1 MRLNRDGPA
10 TREANVAARDSMVV
24 NGFASRDSM
33 AVNGSSLVG
42 GSELGGSEL
51 WGNGSELINGS
62 ELFNGSELAQATQVA
77 GVLCSISGGS
87 HFLKQSFAAD
97 KTVKNRVNLIPRHS
111 SSSFVARNY
120 EVVKELGKGS
130 FSRVQLLRDRRSGAA
145 RVLKVSEGGMGTK
158 QSQMLK
164 NEIHLLSALDHP
176 NIIKIFEYSEDISRG
191 QLLMVLEYVGGG
203 DCQQL
208 LRSSAKP
215 QSEAFIAKLIWQLL
229 SVLCYCHARGIL
241 HCDIKPENMMLT
253 PPKTKGEMPDCK
265 VIDFG
270 LTHRIDQPTRDF
282 VGTPSYMAPE
292 IVKGTVAYT
301 VKADLWS
308 TGVTA
313 CELLATKAPFGRPSD
328 YKGKIDPVLQNIR
341 DYRRFKDIEKR
352 LARSES
358 WQLRSNTAKSFI
370 ESLMFADPTD
380 RPHAD
385 EAIEHA
391 WLLQNKGA
399 PTMMNADMM
408 KSMARFVGSSSL
420 MRRCLLIIAAR
431 VGSPKMERMGQ
442 VFLSID
448 HKHTGRISREELAA
462 TVSAAATCWEPEIDV
477 DDFFD
482 AADQDRRDVITFLEF
497 AATCLWGT
505 DDTTNTMAERVFK
518 ALDDN
523 HDGLVSL
530 KDCQHLFRPSDLM
543 ELRNLPTDR
552 PFGINEFRLAAGGN
566 DDPPRKKREQ
576 PKGGYIAQFIRTL
589 MCQEDEPGADDN
601 FEVVCR

>member
-1 MRLNRDGPA
+1 M
-10 TREANVAARDSMVV
+10 
-24 NGFASRDSM
+24 
-33 AVNGSSLVG
+33 
-42 GSELGGSEL
+42 
-51 WGNGSELINGS
+51 NGSELYDCRH
-62 ELFNGSELAQATQVA
+62 ATQLA

-87 HFLKQSFAAD
+87 KFLKQDLKGD
-97 KTVKNRVNLIPRHS
+97 KAVKNRAGLIPRHNT
-111 SSSFVARNY
+111 SSFVGKNY

-145 RVLKVSEGGMGTK
+145 RVLKISEGGMGTK

-176 NIIKIFEYSEDISRG
+176 NIVKIYEYSEDLSRG

-208 LRSSAKP
+208 LRSSKSP

-253 PPKTKGEMPDCK
+253 NTRGTGELPDCK

-301 VKADLWS
+301 VKADVWS
-308 TGVTA
+308 VGIAT
-313 CELLATKAPFGRPSD
+313 CELLAAKAPFGRPSD

-341 DYRRFKDIEKR
+341 DYRRFRDIEKK
-352 LARSES
+352 LSVSDSWRSRSSSAKDFVES
-358 WQLRSNTAKSFI
+358 IVIS
-370 ESLMFADPTD
+370 DPAD

-385 EAIEHA
+385 QALEHP
-391 WLLQNKGA
+391 WLVRHKVTPSLLNS
-399 PTMMNADMM
+399 DMM
-408 KSMARFVGSSSL
+408 KSMARFVGASNL

-431 VGSPKMERMGQ
+431 VGSPKMDRIGGI
-442 VFLSID
+442 FLSID
-448 HKHTGRISREELAA
+448 SRHTGHVSREDLAEA
-462 TVSAAATCWEPEIDV
+462 VSKAASCWEPEMDI

-482 AADQDRRDVITFLEF
+482 AADQEGQDRLSFLEF
-497 AATCLWGT
+497 AATCLWGA
-505 DDTTNTMAERVFK
+505 DDTTNTIAERAFK
-518 ALDDN
+518 AIDDN
-523 HDGLVSL
+523 HDGMVTLA
-530 KDCQHLFRPSDLM
+530 DCRHLFRDRDLM
-543 ELRNLPTDR
+543 ELRNLPSNR
-552 PFGINEFRLAAGGN
+552 PFGINEWRVAVGGN
-566 DDPPRKKREQ
+566 DDPPKKKAVQRNDSMLARFVRAL
-576 PKGGYIAQFIRTL
+576 I
-589 MCQEDEPGADDN
+589 CSEDDPGAEDSY
-601 FEVVCR
+601 EVVCR